1 MPNFLWIWDVVHLK
15 QIALIQQ
22 VKPIERILWNP
33 ILPSCLVFSCG
44 TSHIYSWNGEG
55 SGCDA
60 VEIPAGMCLNTKFI
74 VNFNVQELRWNHDG
88 KSLVVMDKEKFTLA
102 FPVQE

>member
-22 VKPIERILWNP
+22 LKPIERILWNP
-33 ILPSCLVFSCG
+33 ILPSSLVFSCG
-44 TSHIYSWNGEG
+44 NGHIYSWNGEG
-55 SGCDA
+55 LGCDA
-60 VEIPAGMCLNTKFI
+60 VEIPA
-74 VNFNVQELRWNHDG
+74 VNFNIQELRWNNDG

-102 FPVQE
+102 FPLQE